1 MKSEWQACT
10 IGELCDSVSVTYR
23 GEDERVVLV
32 NTSDVLNGKVLNH
45 TDEPNQNLKGQF
57 KKTFKKNDILYSEI
71 RPANRRFAYIDF
83 DETEKYIA
91 STKLMVIR
99 YRENVVEPKFLYFLL
114 TSNDVIRE
122 LQRLAETRSGTF
134 PQITFPAEVATLPVN
149 LPPLPI
155 QRKITAILSALDD
168 KIETNNAICR
178 NLEEQAMALYKS
190 WFVDFEP
197 FQNQDF
203 INTAI
208 GIIPSDWTVGK
219 LGSIAN
225 IVTGKRP
232 KRKTADKNEHD
243 NVPILGASGIM
254 GYTNE
259 SMYRS
264 KILVIGRVGT
274 LGVVQRVEKDCWPS
288 DNALVIQSPYY
299 EYVKQVL
306 VRFDYLSINRGS
318 TQPLITQTDIKNICV
333 IIPPQHILKQ
343 FEYRVGKCMNLYS
356 LLLDETK
363 KLEEMRE
370 SLLPKLI
377 SGELSVENIN

>member
-1 MKSEWQACT
+1 MKCSTFSLGELVKIKYGKNQKHVVSDEGKIPIYGTGGIMGYATEFLYDKPSVLIGRKGT
-10 IGELCDSVSVTYR
+10 IGKVKYADHPFWTVDTLFYTEVN
-23 GEDERVVLV
+23 DEIVL
-32 NTSDVLNGKVLNH
+32 
-45 TDEPNQNLKGQF
+45 
-57 KKTFKKNDILYSEI
+57 
-71 RPANRRFAYIDF
+71 
-83 DETEKYIA
+83 
-91 STKLMVIR
+91 
-99 YRENVVEPKFLYFLL
+99 PKFLFYLMSQL
-114 TSNDVIRE
+114 DLNVYNEGTTIPSLRTETLN
-122 LQRLAETRSGTF
+122 RLEFS
-134 PQITFPAEVATLPVN
+134 I
-149 LPPLPI
+149 PPLPI
-155 QRKITAILSALDD
+155 QRKIVSILSSLDD

-178 NLEEQAMALYKS
+178 NLEEQAMALYKA

-370 SLLPKLI
+370 ALLPKLM
-377 SGELSVENIN
+377 SGELTV

>member
-57 KKTFKKNDILYSEI
+57 KKTFKRNDILYSEI

-114 TSNDVIRE
+114 TSNDVIGE

-155 QRKITAILSALDD
+155 QRKIASILSALDD

-178 NLEEQAMALYKS
+178 NLEEQAMSLYKS

-299 EYVKQVL
+299 EYVKQIL

-370 SLLPKLI
+370 ALLPKLM
-377 SGELSVENIN
+377 SGELTV

>member
-99 YRENVVEPKFLYFLL
+99 YRENVVEPRFLYFLL
-114 TSNDVIRE
+114 TSNDVIGE

-155 QRKITAILSALDD
+155 QRKIASILSALDD

-178 NLEEQAMALYKS
+178 NLEEQAMSLYKS
-190 WFVDFEP
+190 WFVNFDP

-288 DNALVIQSPYY
+288 DNTLVIQSPYY

-318 TQPLITQTDIKNICV
+318 TQPLITQTDIKNICI

-370 SLLPKLI
+370 ALLPKLM
-377 SGELSVENIN
+377 SGELSIDAIN

>member
-1 MKSEWQACT
+1 MKSEWTRVPLSRVAEVQT
-10 IGELCDSVSVTYR
+10 GPFGSQLHNKDYVTEGAPIVTVEHLGSR
-23 GEDERVVLV
+23 SF
-32 NTSDVLNGKVLNH
+32 T
-45 TDEPNQNLKGQF
+45 TQNLPCVSEEDRSRLSKYSLNTG
-57 KKTFKKNDILYSEI
+57 DIVFSRVGSVDRCSYVNEANAGWLFSGRCLRVRSTNIHPEFLYYFFCQEQVKEYVKS
-71 RPANRRFAYIDF
+71 
-83 DETEKYIA
+83 IA
-91 STKLMVIR
+91 VGATMPSINTKL
-99 YRENVVEPKFLYFLL
+99 L
-114 TSNDVIRE
+114 NDV
-122 LQRLAETRSGTF
+122 
-134 PQITFPAEVATLPVN
+134 EVI

-155 QRKITAILSALDD
+155 QRKIASILSALDD

-178 NLEEQAMALYKS
+178 NLEEQSMALYKS
-190 WFVDFEP
+190 WFVNFEP

-232 KRKTADKNEHD
+232 KRKTADKNGHD

-356 LLLDETK
+356 LLFDETK

-370 SLLPKLI
+370 ALLPKLM
-377 SGELSVENIN
+377 SGELTV